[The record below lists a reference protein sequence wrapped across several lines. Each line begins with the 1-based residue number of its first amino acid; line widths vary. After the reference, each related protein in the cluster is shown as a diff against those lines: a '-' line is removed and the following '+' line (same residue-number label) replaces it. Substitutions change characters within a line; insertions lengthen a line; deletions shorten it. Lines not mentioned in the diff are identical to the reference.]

1 MSTTFRK
8 KLIIPTADLVA
19 EFHAATQ
26 EVFRNDTQEIISQ
39 IFSLLKASTPFDE
52 YDRNIIELARLRA
65 DVVALNGQF
74 IDHCQRAAYHL
85 LVQMYSRAKE
95 YGLFNAEGKIEYL
108 PYLMVG
114 NDVCL
119 DHFLS

>member
-1 MSTTFRK
+1 MNITSRK
-8 KLIIPTADLVA
+8 KLIIPSADLLT

-26 EVFRNDTQEIISQ
+26 NVFTDDTQEIVNQ

-52 YDRNIIELARLRA
+52 YDRSVIELTRLRA
-65 DVVALNGQF
+65 NVEQLNGQF

-95 YGLFNAEGKIEYL
+95 YNLFNTDGNIEYL

-119 DHFLS
+119 DHFPF

>member
-1 MSTTFRK
+1 MTTIRQ
-8 KLIIPTADLVA
+8 KLIIPTADLVN

-26 EVFRNDTQEIISQ
+26 NVFLGDTQEIVTQ
-39 IFSLLKASTPFDE
+39 IFSLLKATTPFDE
-52 YDRNIIELARLRA
+52 YDRNVIELTRLRV
-65 DVVALNGQF
+65 DIETMNGQF

-95 YGLFNAEGKIEYL
+95 YSLFNAQGNIEYF

-119 DHFLS
+119 DHFPH